1 MILSSTSDSR
11 KIKKA
16 INTILKEMDL
26 HLCCEIIKTK
36 KHPQSF
42 IVLNWVIDDE
52 YFYIAH
58 VMYRKKKK
66 NWDTLLDLIPILGK
80 AWEHYDYFG
89 NGQSRPSDEMTKME
103 SLLYHWRSGLKFL
116 TREGIE
122 IDQAECYKHMLEQ
135 TTKWSNNESK

>member
-1 MILSSTSDSR
+1 MTLSSTSNSR
-11 KIKKA
+11 KIKKV

-42 IVLNWVIDDE
+42 IVLNWVVDDE

-66 NWDTLLDLIPILGK
+66 NWDTLLDLIPILGQ

-89 NGQSRPSDEMTKME
+89 NGQSRPSDEMNKME
-103 SLLYHWRSGLKFL
+103 ALLYHWRSGLKFL
-116 TREGIE
+116 MREGIQ
-122 IDQAECYKHMLEQ
+122 INQAECYKHMLQQ
-135 TTKWSNNESK
+135 TTKWSKK

>member
-1 MILSSTSDSR
+1 MTLSSTSDSR
-11 KIKKA
+11 KIKKV
-16 INTILKEMDL
+16 ISRILKEMDL

-66 NWDTLLDLIPILGK
+66 NWDTLLDLIPILGQ

-89 NGQSRPSDEMTKME
+89 NGQSRPSDEMNKME
-103 SLLYHWRSGLKFL
+103 ALLYHWRSGLKFL

-122 IDQAECYKHMLEQ
+122 INQAECYKHMLEQ
-135 TTKWSNNESK
+135 TTKWSKK

>member
-26 HLCCEIIKTK
+26 HLCCELIRTK
-36 KHPQSF
+36 KIHNLLLF
-42 IVLNWVIDDE
+42 LNWVVDDDD
-52 YFYIAH
+52 FYIAH

-66 NWDTLLDLIPILGK
+66 NWDTLLDLIPILGQ

-103 SLLYHWRSGLKFL
+103 TLLYHWRSG
-116 TREGIE
+116 IE
-122 IDQAECYKHMLEQ
+122 V
-135 TTKWSNNESK
+135 T

>member
-1 MILSSTSDSR
+1 MILSSSSNSR

-16 INTILKEMDL
+16 IDKILKEMDL

-58 VMYRKKKK
+58 IMFRKKKK
-66 NWDTLLDLIPILGK
+66 NWDTLLDLIPILGQ

-89 NGQSRPSDEMTKME
+89 NGQSRPTDSMTRMQKT
-103 SLLYHWRSGLKFL
+103 LYHWQTGIDFL
-116 TREGIE
+116 CREGIHV
-122 IDQAECYKHMLEQ
+122 DTKQCFSHMLQE
-135 TTKWSNNESK
+135 TTKWNKT

>member
-16 INTILKEMDL
+16 ISLILKEL
-26 HLCCEIIKTK
+26 EFHLCCEIVRTK
-36 KHPQSF
+36 DHKQSF
-42 IVLNWVIDDE
+42 VVLNWVIDEED
-52 YFYIAH
+52 FYIAH

-89 NGQSRPSDEMTKME
+89 NGQSRPSDEMNKME
-103 SLLYHWRSGLKFL
+103 SLLYHWRNGLKFL

>member
-16 INTILKEMDL
+16 INKILSELDL
-26 HLCCEIIKTK
+26 HLCCEIINTK
-36 KHPQSF
+36 KHPKTF
-42 IVLNWVIDDE
+42 IVLNSVVDDE

-58 VMYRKKKK
+58 VMYKKKKK
-66 NWDTLLDLIPILGK
+66 NWDTLLDLIPILGQ

-89 NGQSRPSDEMTKME
+89 NGQLRPSDEMSKME
-103 SLLYHWRSGLKFL
+103 SLLYHWKTGINFL
-116 TREGIE
+116 HKEGIDVDE
-122 IDQAECYKHMLEQ
+122 KQCFTHMLKQ

>member
-16 INTILKEMDL
+16 INLILKEL
-26 HLCCEIIKTK
+26 EFHLCCEIVRTK
-36 KHPQSF
+36 DHKQSF
-42 IVLNWVIDDE
+42 VVLNWVIDEED
-52 YFYIAH
+52 FYIAH
-58 VMYRKKKK
+58 VMYKKKKK

>member
-1 MILSSTSDSR
+1 MTLSSTSESR
-11 KIKKA
+11 KTRKA
-16 INTILKEMDL
+16 INRILKELDL

-42 IVLNWVIDDE
+42 IVLNWTVDDE

-58 VMYRKKKK
+58 VMYKKKKK

-89 NGQSRPSDEMTKME
+89 NGQSRPSDEMNKME
-103 SLLYHWRSGLKFL
+103 ALLYHWRSGLNFL
-116 TREGIE
+116 TREGIQ
-122 IDQAECYKHMLEQ
+122 INQAECYKHMLKQ
-135 TTKWSNNESK
+135 TTKWR

>member
-1 MILSSTSDSR
+1 MTLSSTSESR
-11 KIKKA
+11 KTRKA
-16 INTILKEMDL
+16 INRILKELDL

-42 IVLNWVIDDE
+42 IVLNWVVDDE

-58 VMYRKKKK
+58 VMYKKKKK

-89 NGQSRPSDEMTKME
+89 NGQSRPSDEMNKME
-103 SLLYHWRSGLKFL
+103 ALLYHWRSGLNFL
-116 TREGIE
+116 TREGIQ
-122 IDQAECYKHMLEQ
+122 INQAECYRHMLEQ
-135 TTKWSNNESK
+135 TTKWR

>member
-1 MILSSTSDSR
+1 MTLSSTSESR
-11 KIKKA
+11 KTRKA
-16 INTILKEMDL
+16 INRILKELDL

-42 IVLNWVIDDE
+42 IVLNWIVDDE

-58 VMYRKKKK
+58 VMYKKKKK

-89 NGQSRPSDEMTKME
+89 NGQSRPSDEMNKME
-103 SLLYHWRSGLKFL
+103 ALLYHWRSGLNFL
-116 TREGIE
+116 TREGIQ
-122 IDQAECYKHMLEQ
+122 INQAECYKHMLKQ
-135 TTKWSNNESK
+135 TTKWR

>member
-11 KIKKA
+11 KIKKV
-16 INTILKEMDL
+16 IDIILKEMDL

-58 VMYRKKKK
+58 VMYKRKKT
-66 NWDTLLDLIPILGK
+66 NWNTLLDLIPILGK
-80 AWEHYDYFG
+80 AWEHYDHFS
-89 NGQSRPSDEMTKME
+89 NGQSRPSDDMNKME
-103 SLLYHWRSGLKFL
+103 ALLYHWKNGLNFL
-116 TREGIE
+116 TREGIK
-122 IDQAECYKHMLEQ
+122 INQAECYKHMLEQ
-135 TTKWSNNESK
+135 TIKWSNNESK